1 MFSRVTRAVASSVR
15 AKILLLVLAAVA
27 VTALC
32 SGIFIVQTRANIQA
46 QVFRDQSALAQTYA
60 GLVDEFLHGAR
71 SAVEAAAALPSVRAP
86 LNLALSAPAL
96 HGIPFDADP
105 ERRAHLAASR
115 QVSDRI
121 VSLLLLTPQGEP
133 YALEPYTRQA
143 TFRDDNVLAQAYF
156 QRLTATGQ
164 TAWSDVFS
172 ADLGYGEVPAVVVA

>member
-60 GLVDEFLHGAR
+60 GLVDEFLHG
-71 SAVEAAAALPSVRAP
+71 
-86 LNLALSAPAL
+86 ALSAPAL